1 MVTSFKL
8 YTSKISEEDQQTVN
22 ARELHEFLGIKK
34 AFSNWIKYQID
45 RFNFIEGL
53 DFVKTQDVAMPN
65 LAYATG
71 SSFERIEYFISL
83 SMAKEL
89 AMVSNTE
96 KGKEARL
103 YFLECERRVKKQS
116 SVPMLPDY
124 PAALRQLASQIEKNG
139 ILENQIKE
147 SAPKV
152 ELADNFLK
160 SDGDFYIR
168 VVAKAIGIGVEKL
181 FDWLR
186 AHKIITKFNEPYA
199 EFSKRGILRPRAAT
213 FTRSDGTSQTR
224 LTTKITTNGIYYIR
238 DRLIKEGL
246 LPQNTQ
252 IDFDFLAQESKK

>member
-1 MVTSFKL
+1 
-8 YTSKISEEDQQTVN
+8 
-22 ARELHEFLGIKK
+22 
-34 AFSNWIKYQID
+34 
-45 RFNFIEGL
+45 
-53 DFVKTQDVAMPN
+53 
-65 LAYATG
+65 
-71 SSFERIEYFISL
+71 
-83 SMAKEL
+83 
-89 AMVSNTE
+89 
-96 KGKEARL
+96 
-103 YFLECERRVKKQS
+103 
-116 SVPMLPDY
+116 MLPDY
-124 PAALRQLASQIEKNG
+124 PAALRQWASQIEKNG